1 MPRGF
6 TPRNDT
12 WGFMDNDLLKRMGKR
27 IRDSRKS
34 QKITQEELAE
44 MAEISPSFLG
54 MIERGKSTPSIMTIS
69 KICNSLDIS
78 VDELLEL
85 RPEIM
90 KERKTKYSVGN
101 KDVMLEKVI
110 RLLKDKKEDD
120 KELALRILKKLFR

>member
-1 MPRGF
+1 ME
-6 TPRNDT
+6 NE
-12 WGFMDNDLLKRMGKR
+12 LIKR
-27 IRDSRKS
+27 IGKQIREARVR

-44 MAEISPSFLG
+44 ETEISPSFLG
-54 MIERGKSTPSIMTIS
+54 MIERGQRIPSLMTIS

-78 VDELLEL
+78 VDELLGL

-90 KERKTKYSVGN
+90 KERKTKYSVRN
-101 KDVMLEKVI
+101 KDVMLQKVI

>member
-1 MPRGF
+1 MC
-6 TPRNDT
+6 
-12 WGFMDNDLLKRMGKR
+12 NDLLKRMGKR

-54 MIERGKSTPSIMTIS
+54 MIERGKSTPSLMTIS

-90 KERKTKYSVGN
+90 KERKTKYSAGN

-120 KELALRILKKLFR
+120 KELAFRILKKLFRN

>member
-1 MPRGF
+1 
-6 TPRNDT
+6 
-12 WGFMDNDLLKRMGKR
+12 MDSDLLKRMGKR

-54 MIERGKSTPSIMTIS
+54 MIERGQRIPSIMTIS

-78 VDELLEL
+78 VDKLLEL
-85 RPEIM
+85 RPEM
-90 KERKTKYSVGN
+90 AKERKTKYSAGN